1 MEQGDQRGQQ
11 KAYLHRP
18 EVKGEE
24 EEDEEEAG
32 DEAFA
37 EPVAE
42 EVGHDG
48 THAEEEVEKGGQR
61 VPRKEPSRILEVAKV
76 GHPPALNIWVTQDFF
91 AALGFPGGGQR
102 PDGSWW
108 ALAH

>member
-1 MEQGDQRGQQ
+1 MPNKANTMFASSIPLLPACQQGPSGARVTQQGLLGGGQK

-24 EEDEEEAG
+24 EEDDEEAG

-37 EPVAE
+37 EPVAD

-48 THAEEEVEKGGQR
+48 AHTEEEVEKGGQR
-61 VPRKEPSRILEVAKV
+61 VPGKEPPQNS
-76 GHPPALNIWVTQDFF
+76 
-91 AALGFPGGGQR
+91 
-102 PDGSWW
+102 GS
-108 ALAH
+108 

>member
-1 MEQGDQRGQQ
+1 ME
-11 KAYLHRP
+11 AYLHRP

-37 EPVAE
+37 EPIAKE
-42 EVGHDG
+42 IGHDG

-61 VPRKEPSRILEVAKV
+61 VPRKEPFRILEVAPV
-76 GHPPALNIWVTQDFF
+76 GHPCFKHSGNAGFLCCSGAPRWRAKAGRVW
-91 AALGFPGGGQR
+91 LGVGTLTSR
-102 PDGSWW
+102 
-108 ALAH
+108 